1 MASSLFV
8 RRETNALE
16 IPLKVGAVQKSAH
29 IYGRDRARSQVD
41 MDDPISDAEVEI
53 IAEHH
58 CIAQHNSNIG
68 IVIRG

>member
-8 RRETNALE
+8 RRETDALE
-16 IPLKVGAVQKSAH
+16 IPSKVGADQKTAH
-29 IYGRDRARSQVD
+29 VERRDRARSQVD

-58 CIAQHNSNIG
+58 SIAQHNSDIEE
-68 IVIRG
+68 VIHG